1 MTTNKFLGAGFA
13 SLGILVGS
21 VSGLSSAKLTTTLL
35 GLLFALIGGSVIAFI
50 QKLDDS
56 SRRAAGVSLLA
67 FSLAATVGIYIGLTV
82 RINDMLRIGQPVVV
96 ASQLGQ
102 ADKPAVVP
110 SRPSQDD
117 YLKGLRTDKTAFLQA
132 QIIRG
137 EMQLRDACNALAQ
150 KPE

>member
-13 SLGILVGS
+13 ALGILVGS
-21 VSGLSSAKLTTTLL
+21 VSGLSTAKLTTTLL
-35 GLLFALIGGSVIAFI
+35 GLVFALIGGSVIAFI

-82 RINDMLRIGQPVVV
+82 RINDMLRIGQPVV
-96 ASQLGQ
+96 AAPQ
-102 ADKPAVVP
+102 P
-110 SRPSQDD
+110 SPI
-117 YLKGLRTDKTAFLQA
+117 YLKGLNTQKVAFLQA

-137 EMQLRDACNALAQ
+137 EMQLQDACNSLAQ